1 MAREDSMN
9 AMNNVE
15 KAIFEELDRREAAAS
30 RLALYAGY
38 SLGVTPAA
46 HHRLMCDAVDDMWS
60 PTDPYDE
67 LIICL
72 PPGGAKSTYISHA
85 LSAYFLGRFPD
96 ENIILATH
104 TADLAER
111 WSRQVR
117 DTVSSAE
124 HQRVFPTSTLSKDAT
139 AVGRWATTKGGEF
152 LAAGVGGAILGFRAK
167 LAVIDDPVKDFEQA
181 QSMTQLQK
189 IHDWYETSFLTR
201 LKPGGRVVIVCQR
214 LSPNDLA
221 GYMIQRN
228 IDKPTRRQRV
238 LILPMECEDPAT
250 DPLHRQLGE
259 RLWPEWFTQEMVEDA
274 KRDNFK
280 WRTLYQQKPPS
291 EEGSWVSPSEI
302 RIVDIVPASDNLQHY
317 IVSDLALS
325 VNSGDYSVH
334 IVCGIDSS
342 HNAYVLEAWR
352 DRCDP
357 NVTAGKHLA
366 LTDAYRPVEC
376 LIDDDNAS
384 KVYVQLLA
392 SKARQEGIPIPW
404 KALPIRG
411 QDKETR
417 AAALRGMFKRGLVY
431 LKRADWNAW
440 LVKELLSFPNAL
452 GQGVDD
458 GVDALSLLGRRLAS
472 LASASPPTPP
482 PKPVK
487 YAYEA
492 TLNELWEDRERSHY
506 RTKRI

>member
-1 MAREDSMN
+1 MNSSMTPIEQ
-9 AMNNVE
+9 AIFDEIEKRE
-15 KAIFEELDRREAAAS
+15 KAADNLAAYAS
-30 RLALYAGY
+30 FA
-38 SLGVTPAA
+38 LGVIPAA
-46 HHRLMCDAVDDMWS
+46 HHRLMCEAVDDLLA
-60 PTDPYDE
+60 DRYDE

-85 LSAYFLGRFPD
+85 LSAYFLGRFPH

-104 TADLAER
+104 TADLSER

-117 DTVSSAE
+117 DTVASAE
-124 HQRVFPTSTLSKDAT
+124 HNRIFPKSKLSKDAT
-139 AVGRWATTKGGEF
+139 AVGRWATTEGGEF
-152 LAAGVGGAILGFRAK
+152 LAAGVGGAILGFRSK
-167 LAVIDDPVKDFEQA
+167 LSVLDDPIKDFEQA

-201 LKPGGRVVIVCQR
+201 LKPQGKVVIVCQR

-228 IDKPTRRQRV
+228 IEKPTKRQRQ
-238 LILPMECEDPAT
+238 LILPMEAVHDDPRD
-250 DPLHRQLGE
+250 DPLGRSKGQ

-274 KRDNFK
+274 KRDEFK
-280 WRTLYQQKPPS
+280 FKTLYQQQPPS

-302 RIVDIVPASDNLQHY
+302 RIVDITPDSSQLQHY

-325 VNSGDYSVH
+325 VNSGDYSTH
-334 IVCGIDSS
+334 IVAGIDSG
-342 HNAYVLEAWR
+342 HRAYIVEAWR

-357 NVTAGKHLA
+357 NVTADRHLT
-366 LTDAYRPVEC
+366 LTDTYKPLEC

-392 SKARQEGIPIPW
+392 AKARERSIPMPY

-417 AAALRGMFKRGLVY
+417 AAALRGMFKRGLIF
-431 LKRADWNAW
+431 LKRAEWNSW
-440 LVKELLSFPNAL
+440 LVKELLAFPNAL

-472 LASASPPTPP
+472 LASAAPPAAP
-482 PKPVK
+482 PKAVK
-487 YAYEA
+487 YAHEA
-492 TLNELWEDRERSHY
+492 TLNELWEDNEMKSAGRS
-506 RTKRI
+506 RL

>member
-1 MAREDSMN
+1 MTP
-9 AMNNVE
+9 VE
-15 KAIFEELDRREAAAS
+15 EAILEELSKREEAAEF
-30 RLALYAGY
+30 LATYATY
-38 SLGVTPAA
+38 AVGVAPAA
-46 HHRLMCDAVDDMWS
+46 HHRLICRNVDDLLN
-60 PTDPYDE
+60 DRFDE

-85 LSAYFLGRFPD
+85 LSAFFLGRFPH

-104 TADLAER
+104 TADLSER

-117 DTVSSAE
+117 DTVASQE
-124 HQRVFPTSTLSKDAT
+124 HQRVFPHSTLSKDAT
-139 AVGRWATTKGGEF
+139 AVGRWATSKGGEF

-201 LKPGGRVVIVCQR
+201 LKPGGKVVLVCQR
-214 LSPNDLA
+214 LSPNDMA

-228 IDKPTRRQRV
+228 IEKPTRRQKLLV
-238 LILPMECEDPAT
+238 LTMECDTDDPAD
-250 DPLHRQLGE
+250 DPLGRTKGE

-274 KRDNFK
+274 KRDEFK
-280 WRTLYQQKPPS
+280 WKTLYQQRPPS
-291 EEGSWVSPSEI
+291 EEGSWVSPSEV
-302 RIVDIVPASDNLQHY
+302 RIVDIVPTPDLLQHY

-334 IVCGIDSS
+334 IVAGIDD
-342 HNAYVLEAWR
+342 NRRVYIVEAWR

-357 NVTAGKHLA
+357 NVTADKHLS
-366 LTDAYRPVEC
+366 LTSTYKPLEC

-392 SKARQEGIPIPW
+392 AKARERSIPIPW

-417 AAALRGMFKRGLVY
+417 AASLRGMFKRGLIF
-431 LKRADWNAW
+431 LKRAEWNQW
-440 LVKELLSFPNAL
+440 LVKELLAFPNAL

-472 LASASPPTPP
+472 LASAAPPAPP
-482 PKPVK
+482 SKPVK
-487 YAYEA
+487 YAHEA